1 MTVSTRS
8 TDPRRRASKPSG
20 SSGSSGRTLLRIV
33 WTSVKILII
42 PIVCI
47 AALIVGLAIGYVVLG
62 DKPVSE
68 VFDARTWKHMYDL
81 VFAEG
86 S

>member
-1 MTVSTRS
+1 MTVTPRQANRNRRS
-8 TDPRRRASKPSG
+8 SG
-20 SSGSSGRTLLRIV
+20 SSGSSGRTILRIV
-33 WTSVKILII
+33 WMSVKLLII

-47 AALIVGLAIGYVVLG
+47 AALILGLAIGYVVLG
-62 DKPVSE
+62 DRPLSE
-68 VFDARTWKHMYDL
+68 VFDSNTWRHMFDL

>member
-1 MTVSTRS
+1 M
-8 TDPRRRASKPSG
+8 
-20 SSGSSGRTLLRIV
+20 
-33 WTSVKILII
+33 SVKLLII

-47 AALIVGLAIGYVVLG
+47 AALILGLAIGYVVLG
-62 DKPVSE
+62 DRPLSE
-68 VFDARTWKHMYDL
+68 VFDAGTWKHMFDL

>member
-1 MTVSTRS
+1 MTASTRS
-8 TDPRRRASKPSG
+8 TDPRKRSAN

-33 WTSVKILII
+33 WMSVKILII

-62 DKPVSE
+62 DRPLSE
-68 VFDARTWKHMYDL
+68 VFDAETWKHMYDL
-81 VFAEG
+81 VFSEG
-86 S
+86 G

>member
-1 MTVSTRS
+1 MTVTSRS
-8 TDPRRRASKPSG
+8 SDQKKRNSR
-20 SSGSSGRTLLRIV
+20 SSGRTILRIV
-33 WTSVKILII
+33 WMSVKILII

-62 DKPVSE
+62 DKPLSD
-68 VFDARTWKHMYDL
+68 VFDAGTWKHMYDL

>member
-1 MTVSTRS
+1 MTGASRP
-8 TDPRRRASKPSG
+8 TDKSND
-20 SSGSSGRTLLRIV
+20 SSGRIIARVI

-42 PIVCI
+42 PILCI
-47 AALIVGLAIGYVVLG
+47 AALIFGLAIGYVVLG
-62 DKPVSE
+62 DQPLTD

-86 S
+86 G

>member
-1 MTVSTRS
+1 MTVPSRS
-8 TDPRRRASKPSG
+8 SEQRKRNAGT
-20 SSGSSGRTLLRIV
+20 SGRTILRIM

-42 PIVCI
+42 PVLCL

-62 DKPVSE
+62 DRPLSE
-68 VFDARTWKHMYDL
+68 VFDAGTWKHMYDL

-86 S
+86 R

>member
-1 MTVSTRS
+1 MTVTSRSSDQKKRNTR
-8 TDPRRRASKPSG
+8 
-20 SSGSSGRTLLRIV
+20 SSGRTILRIV
-33 WTSVKILII
+33 WMSVKILII

-62 DKPVSE
+62 DKPLSD
-68 VFDARTWKHMYDL
+68 VFDAETWKHMYDL